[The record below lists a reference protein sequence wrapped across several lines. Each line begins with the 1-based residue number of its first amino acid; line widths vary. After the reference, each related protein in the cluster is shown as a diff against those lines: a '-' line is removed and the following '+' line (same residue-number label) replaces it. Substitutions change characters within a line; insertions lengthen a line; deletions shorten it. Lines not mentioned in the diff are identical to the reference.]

1 VESLKC
7 SKLGLCGAGIL
18 PAKSPKQEVKL
29 KLSPLLILAITLAII
44 SYTVAQENSLDELI
58 SQMTLEEKV
67 SQLMMV
73 GFLGKSISPELK
85 SEILAH
91 PPCGIVL
98 MGYNVDT
105 PTQVAQLCNT
115 LQEIAS
121 QTKSQIPLFIATD
134 QEGGPVNRLKNG
146 FTKLPANSVLS
157 SIENKKLAEELAKK
171 AGEVTGTE
179 LLAVGVNMN
188 LAPVLDVYTGP
199 HDNSIMQRRSFGSNP
214 ELVSQLGVAY
224 IQGLQGKGVIATAK
238 HFPGHGGATQ
248 DSHFYLPTV
257 NDTQEHLQN
266 VHLKPFKEAIQRADV
281 SAIMTAHIVYPAY
294 DPGPA
299 TLSPKILT
307 ELLRKEMNFQG
318 VIITDD
324 LKMEAIKKYFDIGL
338 AAVMAIKAGADIV
351 LPIVTTQEQ
360 QDIYNSLLEAAKN
373 GDISEERLNE
383 SVRRILNLKL
393 RMNLFERR
401 YVKLE
406 NLRKLVGTK
415 AHKDVVQEIVHYAR

>member
-1 VESLKC
+1 M
-7 SKLGLCGAGIL
+7 
-18 PAKSPKQEVKL
+18 
-29 KLSPLLILAITLAII
+29 KLSPLLILAITLTII
-44 SYTVAQENSLDELI
+44 SSTVAQENSIDELI

-73 GFLGKSISPELK
+73 GFEGKSVSAELR
-85 SEILAH
+85 LAH

-121 QTKSQIPLFIATD
+121 QTKSKIPLFIATD

-157 SIENKKLAEELAKK
+157 SIENKKLAEELARK

-199 HDNSIMQRRSFGSNP
+199 QDNSIMQQRSFGSDT
-214 ELVSQLGVAY
+214 ELVSQFGVAY
-224 IQGLQGKGVIATAK
+224 IQGLQSKGVIATAK

-257 NDTQEHLQN
+257 NSTKEELRN
-266 VHLKPFKEAIQRADV
+266 VHLKPFEEAIQRADV

-294 DPGPA
+294 DPASPA

-307 ELLRKEMNFQG
+307 KLLREEMNFQG

-324 LKMEAIKKYFDIGL
+324 LKMEAIKEYFDIGS

-360 QDIYNSLLEAAKN
+360 QNVYNALLKAAKN

-383 SVRRILNLKL
+383 SVQRIMKLKSK
-393 RMNLFERR
+393 MNLFERR

>member
-1 VESLKC
+1 M
-7 SKLGLCGAGIL
+7 
-18 PAKSPKQEVKL
+18 
-29 KLSPLLILAITLAII
+29 KLSPLLILAITLTII
-44 SYTVAQENSLDELI
+44 SSTVAQDNSVDELI

-73 GFLGKSISPELK
+73 GFEGKSVSAELRA
-85 SEILAH
+85 EILAR

-146 FTKLPANSVLS
+146 FTKLPANNVLS
-157 SIENKKLAEELAKK
+157 SIESRKQAEELSRK

-179 LLAVGVNMN
+179 LSAVGVNMN

-199 HDNSIMQRRSFGSNP
+199 QDNNIMQRRSFGSDT
-214 ELVSQLGVAY
+214 ELVSQFGTAY
-224 IQGLQGKGVIATAK
+224 IQGLQSKGVIATAK

-248 DSHFYLPTV
+248 DSHFHLPTV
-257 NDTQEHLQN
+257 NSTKEELRN
-266 VHLKPFKEAIQRADV
+266 VHLKPFEEAIQRADV

-294 DPGPA
+294 DPASPA

-307 ELLRKEMNFQG
+307 KLLRKEMNFQG

-324 LKMEAIKKYFDIGL
+324 LKMKAIKEYFDIGS
-338 AAVMAIKAGADIV
+338 AAIMAIKAGADIV
-351 LPIVTTQEQ
+351 LPIVTIQEQ
-360 QDIYNSLLEAAKN
+360 QDVYNALLESAKS
-373 GDISEERLNE
+373 GGISEERLNE

-393 RMNLFERR
+393 KMNLFERR

>member
-1 VESLKC
+1 M
-7 SKLGLCGAGIL
+7 
-18 PAKSPKQEVKL
+18 
-29 KLSPLLILAITLAII
+29 KLSPLLILAIALTII
-44 SYTVAQENSLDELI
+44 SLGVAQKASIDGVI

-73 GFLGKSISPELK
+73 GFSGKSISAELRA
-85 SEILAH
+85 EILAH
-91 PPCGIVL
+91 PPCGIAL

-121 QTKSQIPLFIATD
+121 QTKAQIPLFIATD

-146 FTKLPANSVLS
+146 FTKFPANNILS
-157 SIENKKLAEELAKK
+157 SIDSRKKAEELARK
-171 AGEVTGTE
+171 AGEVIAIE
-179 LLAVGVNMN
+179 LSAVGVNMN

-199 HDNSIMQRRSFGSNP
+199 QNDSIMQKRSFGNKP
-214 ELVSQLGVAY
+214 EVVSRLGVAY

-248 DSHFYLPTV
+248 DSHFHLPTV
-257 NDTQEHLQN
+257 NGTKDELQN

-294 DPGPA
+294 DKAVPA

-307 ELLRKEMNFQG
+307 QLLRKEMNFQG

-324 LKMEAIKKYFDIGL
+324 LKMEAIKQYFDIGL

-351 LPIVTTQEQ
+351 LPLATTPEQ
-360 QDIYNSLLEAAKN
+360 QHVYNALLEAAEN
-373 GDISEERLNE
+373 GEISEERLNE
-383 SVRRILNLKL
+383 SVRRILNLKAK
-393 RMNLFERR
+393 MNLFKRR

-415 AHKDVVQEIVHYAR
+415 AHKDVAREIVYYAK

>member
-1 VESLKC
+1 MKF
-7 SKLGLCGAGIL
+7 
-18 PAKSPKQEVKL
+18 
-29 KLSPLLILAITLAII
+29 SPLLILAITLTII
-44 SYTVAQENSLDELI
+44 SSTVAQKLSIDKII
-58 SQMTLEEKV
+58 SQMTLEDKV
-67 SQLMMV
+67 SQLMIV
-73 GFLGKSISPELK
+73 WLPGKSISSELRG
-85 SEILAH
+85 EILEH
-91 PPCGIVL
+91 PPCGIIL

-134 QEGGPVNRLKNG
+134 QEGGSVNRLKNG
-146 FTKLPANSVLS
+146 FTKFPANSILS
-157 SIENKKLAEELAKK
+157 SIESRKRAEELARK
-171 AGEVTGTE
+171 AGEVTGIE
-179 LLAVGVNMN
+179 LSAVGVNMN

-199 HDNSIMQRRSFGSNP
+199 QDNSIMQQRSFGSKP

-224 IQGLQGKGVIATAK
+224 IQGLQSKGVIATAK
-238 HFPGHGGATQ
+238 HFPGHGGAIQ

-257 NDTQEHLQN
+257 NDTKNNLQN
-266 VHLKPFKEAIQRADV
+266 THLKPFKEAIQRADV

-294 DPGPA
+294 DKAFPA

-324 LKMEAIKKYFDIGL
+324 LKMKAIKEYFDIGS
-338 AAVMAIKAGADIV
+338 AAIMAIKAGADIV
-351 LPIVTTQEQ
+351 LPIVTIQEQ
-360 QDIYNSLLEAAKN
+360 QDVYNALLESAKS
-373 GDISEERLNE
+373 GGISEERLNE

-393 RMNLFERR
+393 KMNLFERR

>member
-1 VESLKC
+1 M
-7 SKLGLCGAGIL
+7 
-18 PAKSPKQEVKL
+18 
-29 KLSPLLILAITLAII
+29 KLSPLLILAITLTII
-44 SYTVAQENSLDELI
+44 SSTVAQENSIDELI
-58 SQMTLEEKV
+58 SQMTLEEKI

-73 GFLGKSISPELK
+73 GFEGKSVSAELR
-85 SEILAH
+85 LAH

-105 PTQVAQLCNT
+105 PTQVAQLCST

-157 SIENKKLAEELAKK
+157 SIESRKRAEELARK

-179 LLAVGVNMN
+179 LSAVGVNMN
-188 LAPVLDVYTGP
+188 LAPVLDVYTIEP
-199 HDNSIMQRRSFGSNP
+199 QDNSIMQRRSFGSDT
-214 ELVSQLGVAY
+214 ELVSQFGTAY
-224 IQGLQGKGVIATAK
+224 IQGLQSKGVIATAK

-248 DSHFYLPTV
+248 DSHFHLPTV
-257 NDTQEHLQN
+257 NSTKEELQN

-338 AAVMAIKAGADIV
+338 AAVMAIKNGADIS
-351 LPIVTTQEQ
+351 LPIVRTQEKTGG
-360 QDIYNSLLEAAKN
+360 Y
-373 GDISEERLNE
+373 
-383 SVRRILNLKL
+383 
-393 RMNLFERR
+393 
-401 YVKLE
+401 
-406 NLRKLVGTK
+406 
-415 AHKDVVQEIVHYAR
+415 

>member
-1 VESLKC
+1 M
-7 SKLGLCGAGIL
+7 
-18 PAKSPKQEVKL
+18 

-44 SYTVAQENSLDELI
+44 SSTVAQENSIDELI

-73 GFLGKSISPELK
+73 GFEGKSVSAELK
-85 SEILAH
+85 EEILAH

-105 PTQVAQLCNT
+105 PTQVAQLCST

-157 SIENKKLAEELAKK
+157 SIESRKRAEELARK

-179 LLAVGVNMN
+179 LSAVGVNMN
-188 LAPVLDVYTGP
+188 LAPVLDVYTIEP
-199 HDNSIMQRRSFGSNP
+199 QDNSIMQRRSFGSDT
-214 ELVSQLGVAY
+214 ELVSQFGTAY
-224 IQGLQGKGVIATAK
+224 IQGLQSKGVIATAK

-248 DSHFYLPTV
+248 DSHFHLPTV
-257 NDTQEHLQN
+257 NSTKEELQN

-360 QDIYNSLLEAAKN
+360 RDVYNSLLEAVQN
-373 GDISEERLNE
+373 GDISGERLNE

-393 RMNLFERR
+393 KMNLFERR
-401 YVKLE
+401 YAKLE

-415 AHKDVVQEIVHYAR
+415 VHKDVVQEIVHYAR